1 MTLDS
6 LPDLD
11 TSGLCLVKTLPT
23 ALTCWPYRNMAL
35 RDGARTSTRTSSVA
49 KGRTASIHCRP
60 APPRQTEALSSRTSR
75 SRPLKTSQP
84 SGARAK
90 NERSESVQIL
100 ALGRLGCP
108 LRRTEEPT
116 GVRRGTASG
125 YLKAAG
131 IAIRAPRRRRPP
143 PKPASEVSTDP
154 RARPPRLAELP
165 AWPPPSNRAPT
176 ASACAPYRELI
187 ELALSRGRNALAIW
201 PDLVDEHGFPARNA
215 RVRRLV
221 VKLRGQRTPDAHPV
235 ITTAPGEEGQV

>member
-35 RDGARTSTRTSSVA
+35 RDGARTSTRTSSAA

-90 NERSESVQIL
+90 NERSESVQGSSPRETIERHAASENPL
-100 ALGRLGCP
+100 RATTVNDFGKLGTALGGTPTIVERLPSQSRQVRSG
-108 LRRTEEPT
+108 EPF
-116 GVRRGTASG
+116 
-125 YLKAAG
+125 G
-131 IAIRAPRRRRPP
+131 IWRAE
-143 PKPASEVSTDP
+143 AV
-154 RARPPRLAELP
+154 
-165 AWPPPSNRAPT
+165 
-176 ASACAPYRELI
+176 
-187 ELALSRGRNALAIW
+187 
-201 PDLVDEHGFPARNA
+201 
-215 RVRRLV
+215 
-221 VKLRGQRTPDAHPV
+221 
-235 ITTAPGEEGQV
+235 